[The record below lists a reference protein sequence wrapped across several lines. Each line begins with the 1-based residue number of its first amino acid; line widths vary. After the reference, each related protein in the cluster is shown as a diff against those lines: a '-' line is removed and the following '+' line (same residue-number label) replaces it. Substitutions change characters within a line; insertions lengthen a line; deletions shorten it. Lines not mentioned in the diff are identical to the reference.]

1 MEKHFSTNKREPE
14 ARDPA
19 ILRSSMATLVK
30 PLVEV
35 PDGPPDTSTGEDL
48 IMEDASLNISRAN
61 LMRIQPI
68 RRAERTANASGS
80 ANCNSVPGEQIN
92 QEIDPSL
99 SSELFVQSPSLTA

>member
-1 MEKHFSTNKREPE
+1 MEKHFSTNKRELE

-19 ILRSSMATLVK
+19 ILQSSMATLVK

-35 PDGPPDTSTGEDL
+35 LDGPPNTSMGEDL
-48 IMEDASLNISRAN
+48 IVEDASLNISRAN

-68 RRAERTANASGS
+68 RRAERTTNASGS
-80 ANCNSVPGEQIN
+80 TNCNSVPGEQIN